1 MKTTFTLYCS
11 KYRQNETRTFFA
23 NKKEICSC
31 QDLQEAVVFDHVCAL
46 YRNSKRAA
54 SNFLEADCAMF
65 DIDNTDSDNPQD
77 WMTVENVREAFPNVP
92 FYVSYSRNHM
102 KPKEGKAP
110 RPKFHVYFPH
120 QVITDAEEYKKLKR
134 NVYTYFNAFDP
145 NAIDVARFFFGVEQP
160 KVDFIEGTLSLVDFM
175 SSVNSPEPNES
186 TPSAPTPTPTPPATP
201 ITEKIIPEGKRN
213 TTLSRYGAKVLT
225 RWGTSEKAYQLFM
238 EKSKLCVPP
247 LSERELRSIWT
258 SAVKFYHET
267 VEQDPDYI
275 PPEHF
280 HSERSNPQYCLEV
293 KDFLAWSKLK
303 KLLHISK
310 KFRVDTVRLLLKMFC
325 VEVRINDMSK
335 IIEVQG
341 LPDMYQNEDA
351 FANLMTIVFDTAVKL
366 GFSYVHQNSVYNFL
380 SLLANERRY
389 HPVME
394 LLDSTEWDKEDRFP
408 ELYRMMGISDSFDKT
423 LVHKWALQTIAVL
436 YNTQESPVGAQGV
449 LVLQGDQGIGKTELF
464 RHLAIE
470 DSFFKG
476 GATLDMS
483 NKDSMMSATKVWIC
497 ELGEIDATTKKEQSA
512 LKAFLTEVTDHY
524 REPYARTE
532 SVRTRRTSFCGT
544 VNPKEY
550 LTDPTGNRRF
560 WTIHVEKMDLDAI
573 FNYSKDWYTQFWKQ
587 VQAEYMENPKGY
599 LLTPQEQEKVIR
611 CNSEYESSLYGEDE
625 FLTMFDVE
633 ADESLWEKRTAAQ
646 IVDQLNSTFERLN
659 LASSSLGRN
668 LLPRIEKR
676 IGKKFQRSKSNGK
689 QLILCPPVRPS
700 FREKEPNSYLDSCFE
715 IPDCAGVFQL
725 EDDEVEF

>member
-1 MKTTFTLYCS
+1 MKPTFTLYCS
-11 KYRQNETRTFFA
+11 KDLQNKTNTIFA
-23 NKKEICSC
+23 NKKIIGSC
-31 QDLQEAVVFDHVCAL
+31 QDLAEAMAFDHVCAL
-46 YRNSKRAA
+46 YRDNKRAVN
-54 SNFLEADCAMF
+54 NFLEANCAMF
-65 DIDNTDSDNPQD
+65 DIDNTESDNPQD
-77 WMTVENVREAFPNVP
+77 WITIDNVKEAFPNVP
-92 FYVSYSRNHM
+92 FYISYSRNHM
-102 KPKEGKAP
+102 KWKEGKAP

-120 QVITDAEEYKKLKR
+120 QVITDAEEYNKLKR
-134 NVYTYFNAFDP
+134 KVCVYFNAFDP

-160 KVDFIEGTLSLVDFM
+160 KVELIEGTLSLVDFM
-175 SSVNSPEPNES
+175 SSVNSPEPNERIS
-186 TPSAPTPTPTPPATP
+186 SAHTPTPPVNP
-201 ITEKIIPEGKRN
+201 ITKEKIPEGKRN
-213 TTLSRYGAKVLT
+213 TTLSRYGAKVLR
-225 RWGTSEKAYQLFM
+225 RWGNSEKAYQLFL

-247 LSERELRSIWT
+247 LLERELSSIWK
-258 SAVKFYHET
+258 SAVKFFHET

-275 PPEHF
+275 RPEF
-280 HSERSNPQYCLEV
+280 YHSERGGSQYCLEV
-293 KDFLAWSKLK
+293 KDFLAWSKLND
-303 KLLHISK
+303 LLHTSK
-310 KFRVDTVRLLLKMFC
+310 RFRVDTVQLLLKMFC

-335 IIEVQG
+335 NIEVKG

-351 FANLMTIVFDTAVKL
+351 FDNLVTIVFDTAL
-366 GFSYVHQNSVYNFL
+366 TQGFSYVHKSSVCDFL
-380 SLLANERRY
+380 SLLANGKRY
-389 HPVME
+389 HPVMK
-394 LLDSTEWDKEDRFP
+394 LLNSTEWDKEDRFP

-436 YNTQESPVGAQGV
+436 YNTKESPVGTQGV
-449 LVLQGDQGIGKTELF
+449 LVLQGNQGIGKTEFL
-464 RHLAIE
+464 RHLVID

-512 LKAFLTEVTDHY
+512 LKAFLTETTDRY

-560 WTIHVEKMDLDAI
+560 WTIHMEEMDLDAI
-573 FNYSKDWYTQFWKQ
+573 FSHPKTWYIQFWKQ
-587 VQAEYMENPKGY
+587 VQEEYIENPKGY
-599 LLTPQEQEKVIR
+599 LLNPQEQDKIIR
-611 CNSEYESSLYGEDE
+611 RNSEYEVSLYGEDE

-668 LLPRIEKR
+668 LLPCIEKR
-676 IGKKFQRSKSNGK
+676 IGKKFQRSRSNGK

-700 FREKEPNSYLDSCFE
+700 FKEKESNSYLDSCFK
-715 IPDCAGVFQL
+715 IPNSVGDFNL
-725 EDDEVEF
+725 EDDEVDF